1 MDKASL
7 RASIFDDFFML
18 LVLNLATRSAT
29 PTLSMGGD
37 WASVAP
43 RLMLLFGQE
52 F

>member
-29 PTLSMGGD
+29 PTLSMGGEL
-37 WASVAP
+37 ASVAL
-43 RLMLLFGQE
+43 RLMLLLGQE